1 MGHARA
7 LLSLQPAEQIL
18 AANEIVNQGSSVRQ
32 AEKLVAGWGAKAESK
47 KTVKSKPEKTRDDV
61 ILEEKLSDALG
72 APVSIN
78 VGRQGKGQIL
88 ISFSDLDDM
97 QSIIDKLMPAEKGE
111 QSEE

>member
-1 MGHARA
+1 MT
-7 LLSLQPAEQIL
+7 
-18 AANEIVNQGSSVRQ
+18 SS
-32 AEKLVAGWGAKAESK
+32 WK
-47 KTVKSKPEKTRDDV
+47 K
-61 ILEEKLSDALG
+61 KLSDALG